1 VSQQKY
7 NKVKGTQFERALAD
21 YLNSEGAFG
30 GHVERAPR
38 WGSADKGDLVGTGRF
53 CVEAKNCKTI
63 DLSGFMNEAE
73 VETKN
78 AGKDWPLVI
87 VKRRRRP
94 VSDAYCVLPLW
105 ALAEIV
111 RELEGK

>member
-1 VSQQKY
+1 MNPSR
-7 NKVKGTQFERALAD
+7 NKRVGSDWEGRVRD
-21 YLNSEGAFG
+21 YLNSEGVFG
-30 GHVERAPR
+30 GYVERAPR
-38 WGSADKGDLVGTGRF
+38 WGSLDKGDLVNTGRF
-53 CVEAKNCKTI
+53 TVECKAVKEI
-63 DLSGFMNEAE
+63 SLSTFVDEAE
-73 VETKN
+73 VEN
-78 AGKDWPLVI
+78 VNSGRDWPLVI